1 MTVVTRFAPSPT
13 GTLHIG
19 GARTALFNWLFARNH
34 SGRFLL
40 RIEDTDRARSTP
52 EAVRAILDG
61 LAWLELDWDGN
72 VLSQYKSAKRHAEV
86 AHRLL
91 AEGKAYQ
98 CFCTP
103 DELTE
108 MREAARR
115 DGRSMR
121 YDGRWRN
128 RDPASAPPG
137 VDPVIRLKMPQVGAT
152 IIDDRVQ
159 GEIKVANDQLDDLV
173 LLRAD
178 GSPTYMLAVV
188 VDDHD
193 ADVSHVIRGDDH
205 LTNAFR
211 QFQLYQALGWEAPA
225 FAHVPLLHGSDG
237 RKLSKRHGDL
247 GVEEYRDRGYL
258 PEAMRN
264 YLLRLGWSHG
274 DEEIIDTERAI
285 VWFSLD
291 AVGRSPARFDQARLD
306 SLNAHYL
313 RHADD
318 SRLAKLVLAGLAAK
332 SQEKIT
338 DEALNRL
345 IMGMPGLKERATTLL
360 DLTDNAAFYAQMR
373 PLSLRGKAAK
383 LLDNTAREHLKELR
397 AQLPELR
404 EWSDGA
410 LEALVRRFAEDEGL
424 KLGQIAQPLRA
435 ALTGA
440 TVSPPVFEIMRI
452 LGREETLG
460 RLDDVFGGI

>member
-19 GARTALFNWLFARNH
+19 GARTALFNWLFARH
-34 SGRFLL
+34 HAGRFLL

-52 EAVRAILDG
+52 EAVGAILDG
-61 LAWLELDWDGN
+61 LTWLGLDWDGDAR
-72 VLSQYKSAKRHAEV
+72 SQFERGGRHAEV
-86 AHRLL
+86 ARLLL

-108 MREAARR
+108 MREVARR
-115 DGRSMR
+115 EGRSAR
-121 YDGRWRN
+121 YDGRWRD

-137 VDPVIRLKMPQVGAT
+137 VDPVIRLKMPQAGVT
-152 IIDDRVQ
+152 VIDDRVQ
-159 GEIKVANDQLDDLV
+159 GEVKVANDQLDDLV

-178 GSPTYMLAVV
+178 GTPTYMLAVV

-193 ADVSHVIRGDDH
+193 ADVTHVIRGDDH

-211 QFQLYQALGWEAPA
+211 QFQLYRALGWEVPA
-225 FAHVPLLHGSDG
+225 FAHVPLLHASDG
-237 RKLSKRHGDL
+237 SKLSKRHGAL

-258 PEAMRN
+258 PEAMHN

-274 DEEIIDTERAI
+274 DDEIIDTDQAI
-285 VWFSLD
+285 AWFTLE
-291 AVGRSPARFDQARLD
+291 AIGRSPARFDQARLD

-318 SRLAKLVLAGLAAK
+318 GRLADLVLAGLAENPPGNI
-332 SQEKIT
+332 S
-338 DEALNRL
+338 DEAPNRL
-345 IMGMPGLKERATTLL
+345 RMGMPGLKERATTLL
-360 DLTDNAAFYAQMR
+360 DLTESAAFYARVR
-373 PLSLRGKAAK
+373 PLPPGDKAAK
-383 LLDNTAREHLKELR
+383 LLDDTARGHLKGLR
-397 AQLPELR
+397 ERLVELR
-404 EWSDGA
+404 EWNNGS
-410 LEALVRRFAEDEGL
+410 LEALVRRFAGEEGL
-424 KLGQIAQPLRA
+424 KLGQLAQPLRA

-440 TVSPPVFEIMRI
+440 TISPPVFEVMRV
-452 LGREETLG
+452 LGRDETLG
-460 RLDDVFGGI
+460 RLDDVLGGN